1 MRSVSLTPTLKRI
14 RMEPIESTGSRQ
26 PTFEAAADAAV
37 TGDIGTLK
45 RLLMDEPSL
54 IRARSSTHH
63 RATLLHY
70 LSANGVED
78 ARQMTPP
85 NATTVA
91 EILLGAGAEVDAECE
106 AYGGGWT
113 TLALTAS
120 SEPPRRAGVQKLL
133 LQMLLDYGADI
144 DHRSEGGT
152 GETALVA
159 AICNGQGEA
168 AEFLAARGA
177 RLDLCSASAVGNLD
191 VVKGVLGL
199 HSDSALAAHHEQKSL
214 ALVYACL
221 YGRGEVARF
230 LLECGVDVS
239 AQDGHGQSGLHY
251 AALGGYLDILNLLI
265 AHGAPL
271 ELKNVWGGTALGQA
285 TWGVMNEQP
294 GPDYIGAIQTLLEAG
309 ARIEEADYPT
319 GHSGID
325 DVLRRHGA
333 RGA

>member
-1 MRSVSLTPTLKRI
+1 MD
-14 RMEPIESTGSRQ
+14 PIESAGSRR
-26 PTFEAAADAAV
+26 PTFEAAADAVV
-37 TGDIGTLK
+37 TGDIATLT
-45 RLLMDEPSL
+45 RSLSDDPSL
-54 IRARSSTHH
+54 IRVRSSAPH

-85 NATTVA
+85 NVTTVA
-91 EILLGAGAEVDAECE
+91 QILLGAGAEVDAECD
-106 AYGGGWT
+106 AYVGGWT

-120 SEPPRRAGVQKLL
+120 SEPPRRAGVQKVL

-168 AEFLAARGA
+168 AEFLAERGA

-191 VVKGVLGL
+191 VVKRFLGPRG
-199 HSDSALAAHHEQKSL
+199 DSAHAAHDEQKRL

-221 YGRGEVARF
+221 YGRTEIVRL
-230 LLECGVDVS
+230 LLECGIDVS

-251 AALGGYLDILNLLI
+251 AALGGYLDILRVLI

-285 TWGVMNEQP
+285 TWGVMNEQQ
-294 GPDYIGAIQTLLEAG
+294 GPEYIGVIQTLLEAG
-309 ARIEEADYPT
+309 ARIGEADYPT
-319 GHSGID
+319 GDGGVD

>member
-1 MRSVSLTPTLKRI
+1 MRRI
-14 RMEPIESTGSRQ
+14 RW
-26 PTFEAAADAAV
+26 
-37 TGDIGTLK
+37 
-45 RLLMDEPSL
+45 RLD
-54 IRARSSTHH
+54 
-63 RATLLHY
+63 
-70 LSANGVED
+70 D
-78 ARQMTPP
+78 AR
-85 NATTVA
+85 AC
-91 EILLGAGAEVDAECE
+91 G
-106 AYGGGWT
+106 
-113 TLALTAS
+113 S

-133 LQMLLDYGADI
+133 LQMLLDHGADI

-168 AEFLAARGA
+168 AEFLATMGA

-191 VVKGVLGL
+191 VVKGFLGL
-199 HSDSALAAHHEQKSL
+199 HGDSAHAAQHEQKHS

-221 YGRGEVARF
+221 YGRTEIARF

-251 AALGGYLDILNLLI
+251 AALGGNLEILQLLI

-285 TWGVMNEQP
+285 TWGVINEQP
-294 GPDYIGAIQTLLEAG
+294 GPDYVSVIQTLLEAG
-309 ARIEEADYPT
+309 AHIGEADYPT
-319 GHSGID
+319 GDAGVD
-325 DVLRRHGA
+325 DVLRRRGA